1 MLPISEAIRRIR
13 VAIHDEEQRINYSD
27 TEILDAINSGL
38 RVIRRTIAEIQPEL
52 LMTTQTGTLEATHDE
67 IELSSRPLQ
76 IIELT
81 AGKHKLIETNLQ
93 HVRKKVSSEHP
104 KYFYRVGLQSLKVY
118 PTPRLETDFT
128 VRFVEDIGELGIEDT
143 TPILNEF
150 DDFLIEYAAYRLALT
165 DEFDM
170 TQEQQIIANIHQ
182 QIASILAPPPAGT
195 VIRGYW

>member
-1 MLPISEAIRRIR
+1 MLPIREAIRRIR

-38 RVIRRTIAEIQPEL
+38 RVIRRTIAEIQPEIL
-52 LMTTQTGTLEATHDE
+52 VTTVMGTLAATQSE
-67 IELSSRPLQ
+67 IELPSRPLQ
-76 IIELT
+76 IIDLT
-81 AGKHKLIETNLQ
+81 AGKYKLLETNMQ
-93 HVRKKVSSEHP
+93 HVRKKVASEHP

-118 PTPRLETDFT
+118 PKPLVETEYA
-128 VRFVEDIGELGIEDT
+128 VRYVEDIGELGIEDT
-143 TPILNEF
+143 APILNEF

-195 VIRGYW
+195 VVHGYW

>member
-1 MLPISEAIRRIR
+1 MLPIREAIRRIR
-13 VAIHDEEQRINYSD
+13 SAVHDEEQRINYSD

-38 RVIRRTIAEIQPEL
+38 RVIRRTIAEIQPEI
-52 LMTTQTGTLEATHDE
+52 LMTTEMGTLAATQSE
-67 IELSSRPLQ
+67 IELPSRPSQ
-76 IIELT
+76 IVDLT
-81 AGKHKLIETNLQ
+81 AGKYKLLETNLQ
-93 HVRKKVSSEHP
+93 HVRKKVASEYP

-118 PTPRLETDFT
+118 PKPLVETEYA
-128 VRFVEDIGELGIEDT
+128 VRYVEDIGELGIEDT